1 MCLVGEQVRMFNANR
16 ERFKQYVYPFS
27 RVILPKNRGYGVT
40 SILEHTALQI
50 ENNLINPK
58 SQFYPGDYF
67 YKCLNTLRATCIDAG
82 VPIVFL
88 VGQFGRE
95 LENIGRPTRESRRSM
110 VRLME
115 PLLETLGLR
124 YWNVGDDSDVT
135 GVADAFEHACANHQ
149 GAVLLID
156 RHLTWN

>member
-1 MCLVGEQVRMFNANR
+1 MQNQG
-16 ERFKQYVYPFS
+16 
-27 RVILPKNRGYGVT
+27 
-40 SILEHTALQI
+40 
-50 ENNLINPK
+50 
-58 SQFYPGDYF
+58 F